1 MFGPPGTGD
10 KTPAML
16 EQQRRLQAISNR
28 PKRGGKSPMLAAL
41 GGSTGSSSQ
50 TMLGGY

>member
-41 GGSTGSSSQ
+41 GGSTGSVSQ
-50 TMLGGY
+50 TFLEGG